1 MNEIRKE
8 IKERIEKYPEKDII
22 IYAHADH
29 DGICSAVSLNYL
41 FGNMEVK
48 FSRSFKPKGL
58 PYFRTKKLFIICD
71 LQLNENQLKVLLDN
85 GLEVINFDHHEI
97 REIQHEKYICLNPK
111 KIYGKQFI
119 SSSGLIWKI
128 FKPEKIA
135 WILAVGSASDLAI
148 EDNIELFEF
157 VKEKWPELL
166 QATNLEAIYS
176 SKIFEIAQILL
187 MSFDN
192 PSVGFSLIKESI
204 NKGWDAIYRS
214 SLYRLYLSKMQLL
227 KSFIEN
233 NKDKIFEHKK
243 FVLIDSSNAK
253 YSGSYSVYLNLK
265 RKDKKTYIEYDNGR
279 LFFRNYFG
287 KDDVVALAKLFD
299 GGGAHKRAG
308 GAYTRKSFSEVLKII
323 KNYYEKRQPTLFDFK

>member
-1 MNEIRKE
+1 MKE
-8 IKERIEKYPEKDII
+8 VKKNVKERIEKYGKDDII

-29 DGICSAVSLNYL
+29 DGICASVGLNYL

-48 FSRSFKPKGL
+48 FSQSFKPKEL
-58 PYFRTKKLFIICD
+58 PYFKNKKLFIICD
-71 LQLNENQLKVLLDN
+71 LQLSERQIKILLDN
-85 GLEVINFDHHEI
+85 RLEVINFDHHEI
-97 REIQHEKYICLNPK
+97 RDLQHHNYICLNPK

-119 SSSGLIWKI
+119 SSSGLMWKI

-135 WILAVGSASDLAI
+135 WILAVGSAGDLAV
-148 EDNIELFEF
+148 EDNIDLFEF
-157 VKEKWPELL
+157 VKEKFPKLL

-176 SKIFEIAQILL
+176 SKIFELAQIVL

-192 PSVGFSLIKESI
+192 PPFGFNLVKESI
-204 NKGWDAIYRS
+204 NKGWTFLYRS
-214 SLYRLYLSKMQLL
+214 HLYDLYQSKLRAL
-227 KSFIEN
+227 ESFIEN

-243 FVLIDSSNAK
+243 FVIINSSNHE

-287 KDDVVALAKLFD
+287 QDDIIALAKLFN

-308 GAYTRKSFSEVLKII
+308 GAYTRKSFSEVINAI
-323 KNYYEKRQPTLFDFK
+323 RNYYEKRQLTLFDF